1 MNSTT
6 ISILSR
12 LFETHR
18 LVFWY
23 DTEKSLG
30 EEFEALTLPDVE
42 KLVIDNN
49 EFGIKVR
56 VLHEQPAKKFLL
68 YHRGPRPED
77 EANWL
82 LDLLLANTEFCT
94 DEASLI
100 LSDLGLD
107 NKGVKTK
114 AGNSGDYYGII
125 RHGTANNIPTI
136 IVEHCFID
144 HPYDRALLERVGT
157 SAFAHADAE
166 GIIRYVDEYDSLG
179 SACHVLEDLKESEVH
194 PVSESNIVEK
204 LKASVSH
211 IIR

>member
-1 MNSTT
+1 MNSMTT
-6 ISILSR
+6 SILSK

-23 DTEKSLG
+23 DAEKSLG

-56 VLHEQPAKKFLL
+56 VLHEQPTQKFLL
-68 YHRGPRPED
+68 YHRGARPED

-107 NKGVKTK
+107 RQRFLPFVQKTMDWTV
-114 AGNSGDYYGII
+114 ATFPLRGII
-125 RHGTANNIPTI
+125 
-136 IVEHCFID
+136 
-144 HPYDRALLERVGT
+144 
-157 SAFAHADAE
+157 
-166 GIIRYVDEYDSLG
+166 SLQRG
-179 SACHVLEDLKESEVH
+179 VA
-194 PVSESNIVEK
+194 
-204 LKASVSH
+204 
-211 IIR
+211 